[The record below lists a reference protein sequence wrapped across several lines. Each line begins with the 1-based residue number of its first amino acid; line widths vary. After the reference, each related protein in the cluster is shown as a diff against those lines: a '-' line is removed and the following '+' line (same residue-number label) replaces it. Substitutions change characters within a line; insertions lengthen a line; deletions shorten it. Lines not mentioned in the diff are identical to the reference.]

1 MEHPFNIILKPYERE
16 NKDMKNGI
24 NMCANGN
31 KEPSSCKMGFNYA
44 KNASKH
50 YLGAT

>member
-16 NKDMKNGI
+16 NKDMKNGT

-31 KEPSSCKMGFNYA
+31 KGPGGCKMGFNYA
-44 KNASKH
+44 KNGSKH